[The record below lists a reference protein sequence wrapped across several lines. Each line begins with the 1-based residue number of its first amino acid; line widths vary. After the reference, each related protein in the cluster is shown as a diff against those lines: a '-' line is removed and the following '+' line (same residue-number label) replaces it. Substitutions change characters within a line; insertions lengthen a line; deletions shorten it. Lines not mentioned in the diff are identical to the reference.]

1 MIPFDGYLPTERSN
15 DVTGFVGGLAVAVVG
30 ALVALGVLAFIGIF
44 HKAIN
49 IYRGAGLL
57 TVLALMGSVAMF
69 SYRIIAE
76 PSLASQWYLGL
87 FVGLGFGSLALL
99 TMAKNYVP
107 PAMLPPPPPPTLG
120 SAPSEPPPATG
131 DPFR

>member
-1 MIPFDGYLPTERSN
+1 
-15 DVTGFVGGLAVAVVG
+15 VTGFVGGLAVALVG
-30 ALVALGVLAFIGIF
+30 ALVALGLLASIGVF

-57 TVLALMGSVAMF
+57 TVLALMGSVALF
-69 SYRIIAE
+69 SYRIIAQ
-76 PSLASQWYLGL
+76 PTLASQWYLGV

-99 TMAKNYVP
+99 TRAKNYVP

-120 SAPSEPPPATG
+120 STPDEPPKAPG
-131 DPFR
+131 DPFT

>member
-1 MIPFDGYLPTERSN
+1 MIPFDEHPPNTAS
-15 DVTGFVGGLAVAVVG
+15 DQMSGFVGGLIVSMVAG
-30 ALVALGVLAFIGIF
+30 LVALGVLAMIGVF

-57 TVLALMGSVAMF
+57 TVLALMGTVALF

-76 PSLASQWYLGL
+76 PSLAGEWYLGV

-99 TMAKNYVP
+99 TRAKNYVP

-120 SAPSEPPPATG
+120 SAPYEPPQAPD

>member
-1 MIPFDGYLPTERSN
+1 
-15 DVTGFVGGLAVAVVG
+15 VTGFVGGLAVSLVG
-30 ALVALGVLAFIGIF
+30 AGIALGVLAFIGIF

-57 TVLALMGSVAMF
+57 TVLTLMASVALF
-69 SYRIIAE
+69 SYRIIAQ
-76 PSLASQWYLGL
+76 PSLASQWYLGV

-99 TMAKNYVP
+99 TRAKNYVP

-120 SAPSEPPPATG
+120 SVPYEPPQTPG
-131 DPFR
+131 DPFT